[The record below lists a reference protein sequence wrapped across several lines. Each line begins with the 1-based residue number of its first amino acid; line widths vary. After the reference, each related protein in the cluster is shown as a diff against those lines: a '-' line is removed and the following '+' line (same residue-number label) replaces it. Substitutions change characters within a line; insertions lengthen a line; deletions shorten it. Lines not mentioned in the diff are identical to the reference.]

1 MKYVEKHT
9 PVDERTEILF
19 NKNAKQINSET
30 KEKSYAKVIVKNDR
44 ETYYIRVYQSV
55 PLDPLGSYGNRTR
68 DLQTKMTPVSK
79 GTFDF
84 YMLYLKTNNSVYMTR
99 ARNMILM
106 IIVIRKAN
114 LGTLFSHN
122 F

>member
-1 MKYVEKHT
+1 MKYVEKYI
-9 PVDERTEILF
+9 PIEGKTEILF
-19 NKNAKQINSET
+19 NQNAKEINSDT
-30 KEKSYAKVIVKNDR
+30 KEKSYAKVVVKNDR

-68 DLQTKMTPVSK
+68 DLQTKLSQVSK

-99 ARNMILM
+99 ARRGLTND
-106 IIVIRKAN
+106 
-114 LGTLFSHN
+114 
-122 F
+122 

>member
-19 NKNAKQINSET
+19 NKNAKQINSDT
-30 KEKSYAKVIVKNDR
+30 KEKSSAKVIVKNDR

-99 ARNMILM
+99 ARRGMSND
-106 IIVIRKAN
+106 
-114 LGTLFSHN
+114 
-122 F
+122 

>member
-9 PVDERTEILF
+9 PVDGRTEILF

-30 KEKSYAKVIVKNDR
+30 KEKSYAKVVVKNDR

-55 PLDPLGSYGNRTR
+55 PFDPLGSYGNRTR
-68 DLQTKMTPVSK
+68 ELQTKMASVSK
-79 GTFDF
+79 STFDF

-99 ARNMILM
+99 ARRGLSND
-106 IIVIRKAN
+106 
-114 LGTLFSHN
+114 
-122 F
+122 